1 MGIQVQTS
9 TIAGATGGVS
19 NSPLTGIAGKNT
31 STTEAQDSADG
42 DTVSL
47 SGVSNLIA
55 LAKSDSSPGRQ
66 AKIDSLS
73 ALVRSGQ
80 YQTNANGISRALV
93 QDLIAG

>member
-9 TIAGATGGVS
+9 TIAGSTGGVT
-19 NSPLTGIAGKNT
+19 NSSLTGVAGKN
-31 STTEAQDSADG
+31 SSVEAQDSAHG

-55 LAKSDSSPGRQ
+55 LAKADSSPDRQ

-80 YQTNANGISRALV
+80 YQANANGTSRAMV